1 MNKKTERCQEALEAL
16 SAGCS
21 AIAWE
26 TEDGRHLWGRN
37 FDYNRVAADSKVT
50 CFPPGTEFYTR
61 GSGLDGSLDPA
72 ARRRAAY
79 GAVGMGTTVLG
90 STPVLYEGLNEA
102 GLMGGQLY
110 YRGCAR
116 YPDAARPGTL
126 PLQPPFLVTL
136 CLAAC
141 ATVEEAARLLTE
153 QVSLVGEPLL
163 GTVPPLHWMFSDRT
177 GESMVVEPDGDGLH
191 LYRNTVGVM
200 TNSPPYPW
208 HRANLLNYAHLR
220 PLDYGAQDWGGERLE
235 PCFTGTGAAGLPGGW
250 SSPARFVR
258 LAFLRQCAARGRD
271 EAEGAALL
279 FRLLHSAAF
288 PLGAVELTEVEA
300 DTGFDREAAPC
311 DYTVYSSVQ
320 CAESGRFYWLTYR
333 STCPRFVEL
342 PRLLEHSRIL
352 QLPLETAPEFRDV
365 TEYAE

>member
-1 MNKKTERCQEALEAL
+1 MEQKHRLPGAC

-26 TEDGRHLWGRN
+26 TADGRHLFGRN

-50 CFPPGTEFYTR
+50 CFPPGTELCTR
-61 GSGLDGSLDPA
+61 GTGLDDSRDPA
-72 ARRRAAY
+72 ARRRADY

-90 STPVLYEGLNEA
+90 ATPVLYEGLNER
-102 GLMGGQLY
+102 GLMGAQLY
-110 YRGCAR
+110 YRGYAR
-116 YPDAARPGTL
+116 YPDRPAGGRL

-136 CLAAC
+136 CLACC

-153 QVSLVGEPLL
+153 EVSLVGEPLL
-163 GTVPPLHWMFSDRT
+163 GTVPPLHWMFSDPT
-177 GESMVVEPDGDGLH
+177 GESLVVEPDGDGLH

-220 PLDYGAQDWGGERLE
+220 PLDYGARDWGGERLE
-235 PCFTGTGAAGLPGGW
+235 PCFSGTGAAGLPGGW

-258 LAFLRQCAARGRD
+258 LAFLRQCAGKGRD
-271 EAEGAALL
+271 EAEGVALL

-300 DTGFDREAAPC
+300 ETGYDREEVPY

-333 STCPRFVEL
+333 NTCPRFVEL
-342 PRLLEHSRIL
+342 PRLLEHNRVL
-352 QLPLETAPEFRDV
+352 QFPLETAPEFRDV

>member
-1 MNKKTERCQEALEAL
+1 M
-16 SAGCS
+16 
-21 AIAWE
+21 
-26 TEDGRHLWGRN
+26 
-37 FDYNRVAADSKVT
+37 AADSKVT
-50 CFPPGTEFYTR
+50 CFPPGTELCTR
-61 GSGLDGSLDPA
+61 GTSLDGSRDPA
-72 ARRRAAY
+72 ARRRADY

-90 STPVLYEGLNEA
+90 ATPVLYEGLNEK
-102 GLMGGQLY
+102 GLMGAQLY
-110 YRGCAR
+110 YRGYAR
-116 YPDAARPGTL
+116 YPDRPAGGRL

-136 CLAAC
+136 CLACC

-153 QVSLVGEPLL
+153 QVSLVEEPLL
-163 GTVPPLHWMFSDRT
+163 GAVPPLHWMFSDRT
-177 GESMVVEPDGDGLH
+177 GDSLVVEPDVDGLH

-220 PLDYGAQDWGGERLE
+220 PLDYGARDWGGERLE
-235 PCFTGTGAAGLPGGW
+235 PCFSGTGAAGLPGGW

-258 LAFLRQCAARGRD
+258 LAFLRQCAGKGRD
-271 EAEGAALL
+271 EAEGVALL

-288 PLGAVELTEVEA
+288 PLGAVELPEVEA
-300 DTGFDREAAPC
+300 ETGYDREEVPY

-333 STCPRFVEL
+333 NTCPRFVEL
-342 PRLLEHSRIL
+342 PRLLEHNRVL
-352 QLPLETAPEFRDV
+352 QFPLETAPEFRDV